1 VTEIART
8 AKKASRALALAPTA
22 VRDAALRAAAQA
34 LRADEAAI
42 LEANAKDLAAARAKG
57 LTNAMTDRLRLD
69 HARLEDIAVRL
80 RGRRATSRPGRRSH
94 RGLDP
99 PERPAHRPPPR
110 PDRPRRHH
118 LRIAPER
125 HRRRRRPLPEVRQR
139 LRAPRRQRGHP
150 HEQFALSKSFAT
162 GLRAAG
168 LPAEAVTLLPFT
180 DREAVPALGSLRG
193 IVDIIVPRGGPGLIE
208 AVVNSAKVHSS
219 STTPASATSTC
230 TRRPTSRWPNRSCST
245 RSASAPAPATPWR
258 PCSSTPRWPP
268 GSCRRWPRRFAAKKT
283 EIRACPRSLA
293 LMPGAK
299 AATEQ
304 DFRTEH
310 LGLILNVK
318 VVADLAEAVAHV
330 EDYGSHHSDA
340 IITADESAARAFLAQ
355 IDSACI
361 LERQHPLHRRRR
373 VRLRGR
379 SGHLHGPSARPRTHG
394 DPRIDHLEV
403 RNRRPGP
410 GSGLISVGFPFDR
423 PPPGNLC
430 YPSFWLP
437 GW

>member
-42 LEANAKDLAAARAKG
+42 LEANIKDLAAAKAKG
-57 LTNAMTDRLRLD
+57 LTDAMTDRLRLD
-69 HARLEDIAVRL
+69 HARLEDIAVACEAVAKLPDPVGEITEDWTRPNGLRIVRRRVPIGLVAIIFESRPNVTVDAAALCLKSGNGCVL
-80 RGRRATSRPGRRSH
+80 RGGSEAIHTN
-94 RGLDP
+94 
-99 PERPAHRPPPR
+99 
-110 PDRPRRHH
+110 
-118 LRIAPER
+118 I
-125 HRRRRRPLPEVRQR
+125 
-139 LRAPRRQRGHP
+139 
-150 HEQFALSKSFAT
+150 ALSKSFAT

-208 AVVNSAKVHSS
+208 AVVNSAKVPVIKHDAGICHVYVHAKADL
-219 STTPASATSTC
+219 TMAEQIVLNAKCQRPSACNALETLLVDAAVAAQFL
-230 TRRPTSRWPNRSCST
+230 PKM
-245 RSASAPAPATPWR
+245 SAAL
-258 PCSSTPRWPP
+258 
-268 GSCRRWPRRFAAKKT
+268 AAKKT
-283 EIRACPRSLA
+283 EVRACAQSIS

-318 VVADLAEAVAHV
+318 IVAGLAEAVAHV

-355 IDSACI
+355 IDSACVYWNASTRFTDGGEFGFGAEVGI
-361 LERQHPLHRRRR
+361 STDRLHARGPMGIRELTTWKFEIVGQGQ
-373 VRLRGR
+373 VRG
-379 SGHLHGPSARPRTHG
+379 
-394 DPRIDHLEV
+394 
-403 RNRRPGP
+403 
-410 GSGLISVGFPFDR
+410 
-423 PPPGNLC
+423 
-430 YPSFWLP
+430 
-437 GW
+437 

>member
-1 VTEIART
+1 MSDLLQRVTEIART

-42 LEANAKDLAAARAKG
+42 LEANVKDLAAAKAKG
-57 LTNAMTDRLRLD
+57 LTDAMTDRLRLD
-69 HARLEDIAVRL
+69 HARLEDIAVACEAVAKLPDPVGEVTEDWTRPNGLRIIRRRVPIGLVAIIFESRPNVTVDAAALCLKSGNGCVL
-80 RGRRATSRPGRRSH
+80 RGGSEAIHTN
-94 RGLDP
+94 
-99 PERPAHRPPPR
+99 
-110 PDRPRRHH
+110 
-118 LRIAPER
+118 I
-125 HRRRRRPLPEVRQR
+125 
-139 LRAPRRQRGHP
+139 
-150 HEQFALSKSFAT
+150 ALSKSFAT

-208 AVVNSAKVHSS
+208 AVVNSAKVPVIKHDAGICHVYVHAQADLAMAEQIVLNAKCQRPSACNALE
-219 STTPASATSTC
+219 TLLVDASVAAKFL
-230 TRRPTSRWPNRSCST
+230 PQM
-245 RSASAPAPATPWR
+245 AAAL
-258 PCSSTPRWPP
+258 
-268 GSCRRWPRRFAAKKT
+268 AAKKT
-283 EIRACPRSLA
+283 EIRACAQSLP

-318 VVADLAEAVAHV
+318 VVAGLTEAVAHV

-355 IDSACI
+355 IDSACVYWNASTRFTDGGEFGFGAEVGI
-361 LERQHPLHRRRR
+361 STDRLHARGPMGIRELTTWKFEIVGQGQ
-373 VRLRGR
+373 VRG
-379 SGHLHGPSARPRTHG
+379 
-394 DPRIDHLEV
+394 
-403 RNRRPGP
+403 
-410 GSGLISVGFPFDR
+410 
-423 PPPGNLC
+423 
-430 YPSFWLP
+430 
-437 GW
+437 

>member
-1 VTEIART
+1 MSDLLQRVTEIART

-42 LEANAKDLAAARAKG
+42 LEANVKDLAAAKAKG
-57 LTNAMTDRLRLD
+57 LTDAMTDRLRLD
-69 HARLEDIAVRL
+69 HARLEDIAVACEAVAKLPDPVGEVTEDWTRPNGLRIIRRRVPIGLVAIIFESRPNVTVDAAALCLKSGNGCVL
-80 RGRRATSRPGRRSH
+80 RGGSEAIHTN
-94 RGLDP
+94 
-99 PERPAHRPPPR
+99 
-110 PDRPRRHH
+110 
-118 LRIAPER
+118 I
-125 HRRRRRPLPEVRQR
+125 
-139 LRAPRRQRGHP
+139 
-150 HEQFALSKSFAT
+150 ALSKSFAT

-208 AVVNSAKVHSS
+208 AVVNSAKVPVIKHDAGICHVYVHAQADLAMAEQIVLNAKCQRPSACNALE
-219 STTPASATSTC
+219 TLLVDASIA
-230 TRRPTSRWPNRSCST
+230 
-245 RSASAPAPATPWR
+245 A
-258 PCSSTPRWPP
+258 
-268 GSCRRWPRRFAAKKT
+268 RFLPKMAAALAAKKT
-283 EIRACPRSLA
+283 EVRACPQSLP

-318 VVADLAEAVAHV
+318 VVAGLAEAVAHV

-355 IDSACI
+355 IDSACVYWNASTRFTDGGEFGFGAEVGI
-361 LERQHPLHRRRR
+361 STDRLHARGPMGIRELTTWKFEIVGQGQ
-373 VRLRGR
+373 VRG
-379 SGHLHGPSARPRTHG
+379 
-394 DPRIDHLEV
+394 
-403 RNRRPGP
+403 
-410 GSGLISVGFPFDR
+410 
-423 PPPGNLC
+423 
-430 YPSFWLP
+430 
-437 GW
+437 

>member
-1 VTEIART
+1 MSDLLQRVTEIART

-42 LEANAKDLAAARAKG
+42 LEANVKDLAAAKAKG
-57 LTNAMTDRLRLD
+57 LTEAMTDRLRLD
-69 HARLEDIAVRL
+69 HARLEDIAVACEAVAKLPDPVGEVTEDWTRPNGLRIIRRRVPIGLVAIIFESRPNVTVDAAALCLKSGNGCVL
-80 RGRRATSRPGRRSH
+80 RGGSEAIHTN
-94 RGLDP
+94 
-99 PERPAHRPPPR
+99 
-110 PDRPRRHH
+110 
-118 LRIAPER
+118 I
-125 HRRRRRPLPEVRQR
+125 
-139 LRAPRRQRGHP
+139 
-150 HEQFALSKSFAT
+150 ALSKSFAT

-208 AVVNSAKVHSS
+208 AVVNSAKVPVIKHDAGICHVYVHAQADLAMAEQIVLNAKCQRPSACNALE
-219 STTPASATSTC
+219 TLLVDASV
-230 TRRPTSRWPNRSCST
+230 
-245 RSASAPAPATPWR
+245 
-258 PCSSTPRWPP
+258 
-268 GSCRRWPRRFAAKKT
+268 AAKFLPQMAAALAAKNT
-283 EIRACPRSLA
+283 EVRACAQSLP

-318 VVADLAEAVAHV
+318 VVAGLTEAVAHV

-355 IDSACI
+355 IDSACVYWNASTRFTDGGEFGFGAEVGI
-361 LERQHPLHRRRR
+361 STDRLHARGPMGIRELTTWKFEIVGQGQ
-373 VRLRGR
+373 VRG
-379 SGHLHGPSARPRTHG
+379 
-394 DPRIDHLEV
+394 
-403 RNRRPGP
+403 
-410 GSGLISVGFPFDR
+410 
-423 PPPGNLC
+423 
-430 YPSFWLP
+430 
-437 GW
+437 

>member
-1 VTEIART
+1 MSDLLQRVTEIART

-42 LEANAKDLAAARAKG
+42 LEANAKDLATAKAKG
-57 LTNAMTDRLRLD
+57 LTEAMTDRLRLD
-69 HARLEDIAVRL
+69 HARLEDIAVACEAVAKLPDPVGEVTEDWTRPNGLRIIRRRVPIGLVAIIFESRPNVTVDAAALCLKSGNGCVL
-80 RGRRATSRPGRRSH
+80 RGGSEAIHTN
-94 RGLDP
+94 
-99 PERPAHRPPPR
+99 
-110 PDRPRRHH
+110 
-118 LRIAPER
+118 I
-125 HRRRRRPLPEVRQR
+125 
-139 LRAPRRQRGHP
+139 
-150 HEQFALSKSFAT
+150 ALSKSFAT

-208 AVVNSAKVHSS
+208 AVVNSAKVPVIKHDAGICHVYVHAQADLAMAEQIVLNAKCQR
-219 STTPASATSTC
+219 PSACNALETLLVDAAVAEKFL
-230 TRRPTSRWPNRSCST
+230 PKM
-245 RSASAPAPATPWR
+245 AAAL
-258 PCSSTPRWPP
+258 
-268 GSCRRWPRRFAAKKT
+268 AAKQT
-283 EIRACPRSLA
+283 EVRACAKSQS

-318 VVADLAEAVAHV
+318 IVAGLAEAVAHV

-355 IDSACI
+355 IDSACVYWNASTRFTDGGEFGFGAEVGI
-361 LERQHPLHRRRR
+361 STDRLHA
-373 VRLRGR
+373 RG
-379 SGHLHGPSARPRTHG
+379 PW
-394 DPRIDHLEV
+394 
-403 RNRRPGP
+403 
-410 GSGLISVGFPFDR
+410 GFA
-423 PPPGNLC
+423 N
-430 YPSFWLP
+430 
-437 GW
+437 

>member
-1 VTEIART
+1 MSDLLQRVTEIART

-42 LEANAKDLAAARAKG
+42 LEANVKDLAAAKAKG
-57 LTNAMTDRLRLD
+57 LTDAMTDRLRLD
-69 HARLEDIAVRL
+69 HARLEDIAVACEAVAKLPDPVGEVTEDWTRPNGLRIIRRRVPIGLVAIIFESRPNVTVDAAALCLKSGNGCVL
-80 RGRRATSRPGRRSH
+80 RGGSEAIHTN
-94 RGLDP
+94 
-99 PERPAHRPPPR
+99 
-110 PDRPRRHH
+110 
-118 LRIAPER
+118 I
-125 HRRRRRPLPEVRQR
+125 
-139 LRAPRRQRGHP
+139 
-150 HEQFALSKSFAT
+150 ALSQSFAT

-208 AVVNSAKVHSS
+208 AVVNSAKVPVIKHDAGICHVYVHAQADLAMAEQIVLNAKCQR
-219 STTPASATSTC
+219 PSACNALETLLVDAAVAAQFL
-230 TRRPTSRWPNRSCST
+230 PKM
-245 RSASAPAPATPWR
+245 AAALAT
-258 PCSSTPRWPP
+258 
-268 GSCRRWPRRFAAKKT
+268 KKT
-283 EIRACPRSLA
+283 EVRACAQSLS

-318 VVADLAEAVAHV
+318 IVAGLAEAVAHV

-355 IDSACI
+355 IDSACVYWNASTRFTDGGEFGFGAEVGI
-361 LERQHPLHRRRR
+361 STDRLHARGPMGIRELTTWKFEIVGQGQ
-373 VRLRGR
+373 VRG
-379 SGHLHGPSARPRTHG
+379 
-394 DPRIDHLEV
+394 
-403 RNRRPGP
+403 
-410 GSGLISVGFPFDR
+410 
-423 PPPGNLC
+423 
-430 YPSFWLP
+430 
-437 GW
+437 